1 VVRIEQRILSPT
13 AINTYLSCPRK
24 FYLRYVKRQAFKPSI
39 HLIRG
44 LIVHDTLYQFHRNNP
59 EISQQTPIGEVRRRL
74 LEIFNRMW
82 EKAMPRIASLG
93 LSEEE
98 IRYYH
103 DDSEL
108 MLFNYSHWFYKH
120 HMPTPELSE
129 ARILSKNLML
139 MGVIDALLPDG
150 DGVALVDYKTSKN
163 IEITSDMERQA
174 AFYAL
179 LYQDKYKI
187 APDKVLVHFLKT
199 PEEPL
204 VIHIDEQLLE
214 YGRIVLQSIREK
226 TISQDEKDY
235 PCTCGGYCEEEFMRG
250 NYGNG

>member
-1 VVRIEQRILSPT
+1 MVRIEQRILSPT

-24 FYLRYVKRQAFKPSI
+24 FYLRYIKRQAFKPSI

-59 EISQQTPIGEVRRRL
+59 EISQQMPIGEVRRRL

-120 HMPTPELSE
+120 HMPSPELSE

-179 LYQDKYKI
+179 LYQDKYKK

-235 PCTCGGYCEEEFMRG
+235 PCTCGGYCEEEFMRV